1 MQTTHENV
9 RTTRNRMSEGQRREL
24 ATAISKVLPDDMPAD
39 IAQKWIGDG
48 TSLKKV
54 IYEALMP
61 PLFTGD
67 PLVDW
72 KSLYKKCFGFDVDF
86 TGLEI
91 PKKKDGFDRLIIVAK
106 GVSPNRAYKAC
117 EKLFTCYR
125 YTDDLNGST
134 EGRNEREPNQHY
146 AIWVKDN
153 PAADKE
159 NGNVSYNQIKKRGGT
174 YITLVERMLFE
185 MKYFLETG
193 EHMDTQETY
202 TMCAGS
208 RNSDGDV
215 PYVYWDRGSS
225 GMYVGTYSPDNS
237 DSWMRARAVVS

>member
-24 ATAISKVLPDDMPAD
+24 ATAISKVIPDDMPAD

-48 TSLKKV
+48 TSLKRV

-61 PLFTGD
+61 PVTTGD

-72 KSLYKKCFGFDVDF
+72 KTLYKKCFGFDVDF
-86 TGLEI
+86 TGLKI
-91 PKKKDGFDRLIIVAK
+91 PEKKDGFERLIIVAK

-125 YTDDLNGST
+125 NTDDLNGAT
-134 EGRNEREPNQHY
+134 EGRNDREANQHY
-146 AIWVKDN
+146 AIWVRDN
-153 PAADKE
+153 AEADKQ
-159 NGNVSYNQIKKRGGT
+159 NSNVSASALKKRGGN

-185 MKYFLETG
+185 MKWFLETG
-193 EHMDTQETY
+193 EHLDNDGTY

-208 RNSDGDV
+208 RNSDGSV
-215 PYVYWDRGSS
+215 PYVYWYRSYGKLYVNWYDATDR
-225 GMYVGTYSPDNS
+225 
-237 DSWMRARAVVS
+237 DSRLRAREVVS

>member
-24 ATAISKVLPDDMPAD
+24 ATAISKVLPEDMSAD

-86 TGLEI
+86 TGLKI
-91 PKKKDGFDRLIIVAK
+91 PPKKDGFDRLIIVAK
-106 GVSPNRAYKAC
+106 GISPNRAYKAC

-125 YTDDLNGST
+125 YTDDLNGAT
-134 EGRNEREPNQHY
+134 EGRNEREANQNY
-146 AIWVKDN
+146 AIWVRDRQE
-153 PAADKE
+153 ADTENKSISADRLKE
-159 NGNVSYNQIKKRGGT
+159 RGGT
-174 YITLVERMLFE
+174 HITLVERMLYE

-193 EHMDTQETY
+193 EHMDTNETY

-208 RNSDGDV
+208 RRSVGDV
-215 PYVYWDRGSS
+215 PYVCWDRGFDKMSVDWYGRGRS
-225 GMYVGTYSPDNS
+225 GSRV
-237 DSWMRARAVVS
+237 RARSVVS

>member
-24 ATAISKVLPDDMPAD
+24 ATAISKVIPEDMPAD

-61 PLFTGD
+61 PVTTGD

-72 KSLYKKCFGFDVDF
+72 KTLYKKCFGFDVDF
-86 TGLEI
+86 TGLKI
-91 PKKKDGFDRLIIVAK
+91 PEKKDGFDRLIIVAK
-106 GVSPNRAYKAC
+106 GVSPNRAFKAA

-125 YTDDLNGST
+125 YTDDLNGAT
-134 EGRNEREPNQHY
+134 EGRNEREATKDY
-146 AIWVKDN
+146 AVWVRDRQE
-153 PAADKE
+153 ADTE
-159 NGNVSYNQIKKRGGT
+159 NKNVSANTLKNRGGT
-174 YITLVERMLFE
+174 NITLVERMLLE

-193 EHMDTQETY
+193 EHLDTNDTY

-208 RNSDGDV
+208 RYSDGRV
-215 PYVYWDRGSS
+215 PCVYWHRGSE
-225 GMYVGTYSPDNS
+225 GLYVRWYDSS
-237 DSWMRARAVVS
+237 DQDSRLRARSVVS

>member
-9 RTTRNRMSEGQRREL
+9 RTTRSRMSEGQRREL
-24 ATAISKVLPDDMPAD
+24 ATAISKVIPEDMPAD

-61 PLFTGD
+61 PVTTGD

-72 KSLYKKCFGFDVDF
+72 KTLYKKCFGFDVDF
-86 TGLEI
+86 TGLKI
-91 PKKKDGFDRLIIVAK
+91 PEKQDGFDRLIIVAA

-117 EKLFTCYR
+117 EKLFPCYR
-125 YTDDLNGST
+125 YTDDLNGAT
-134 EGRNEREPNQHY
+134 EGRNEREATKAY
-146 AIWVKDN
+146 AIWVRDRQE
-153 PAADKE
+153 ADTE
-159 NGNVSYNQIKKRGGT
+159 NKNVSANTMKNRGGKN
-174 YITLVERMLFE
+174 ITLVERMLYE

-193 EHMDTQETY
+193 EHMDTNDTY

-208 RNSDGDV
+208 RLSDGSV
-215 PYVYWDRGSS
+215 PCVYWDRGLGKVYVDWCSPSDRDS
-225 GMYVGTYSPDNS
+225 GL
-237 DSWMRARAVVS
+237 RARSVVS

>member
-24 ATAISKVLPDDMPAD
+24 ATAISKVLPEDMSAD

-86 TGLEI
+86 TGLKI
-91 PKKKDGFDRLIIVAK
+91 PPKKDGFDRLIIVAK
-106 GVSPNRAYKAC
+106 GISPNRAYKAC

-125 YTDDLNGST
+125 YTDDLNGAT
-134 EGRNEREPNQHY
+134 EGRNEREANQNY
-146 AIWVKDN
+146 AIWVRDRQE
-153 PAADKE
+153 ADTENKSISADRLKE
-159 NGNVSYNQIKKRGGT
+159 GGGT
-174 YITLVERMLFE
+174 HITLVERMLYE

-193 EHMDTQETY
+193 EHMDTNETY

-215 PYVYWDRGSS
+215 PYVYWNRGYDE
-225 GMYVGTYSPDNS
+225 MYVRWYGRDRS
-237 DSWMRARAVVS
+237 DSRMRARSVVS

>member
-61 PLFTGD
+61 PVFTGD

-72 KSLYKKCFGFDVDF
+72 KTLYKKCFGFDVDF
-86 TGLEI
+86 TGLKI
-91 PKKKDGFDRLIIVAK
+91 PEKKDGFDRLIIVAK

-117 EKLFTCYR
+117 EKLFPCYR
-125 YTDDLNGST
+125 YSDDLNGAT
-134 EGRNEREPNQHY
+134 EGRNDREANQHY
-146 AIWVKDN
+146 AIWVRDN
-153 PAADKE
+153 AEAEKQ
-159 NGNVSYNQIKKRGGT
+159 NGNVSANTLKKRGGT

-193 EHMDTQETY
+193 EHMDTNETY

-208 RNSDGDV
+208 RDSGGRV
-215 PYVYWDRGSS
+215 PYVYWRRSHGKVYVRWYGAGHQDS
-225 GMYVGTYSPDNS
+225 G
-237 DSWMRARAVVS
+237 MRAREVVS